1 MKIKPIHILSTLVVI
16 IAICAITWIALHK
29 QDIAPIVTFKAT
41 VPEKHTAATTESTK
55 ETAQVRQEAAAERA
69 KRKREQLMDF
79 NREMGNENHPYIQ
92 ALNKAMN
99 SPAYIEFEKEPFSV
113 TRWFDFLES
122 QGINSYRNM
131 YEDSFR
137 HRYPEG
143 TLASYEP
150 MMKKRLAKLFLAADS
165 MLLDETDKLAV
176 VDYTL
181 QVLEQF
187 FDENPEE
194 NATWHN
200 AYFLETDHYKRFEWA
215 NNVRKNAASIV
226 ANAPPT
232 QQVQMVSEPIDIPG
246 PSPSEAVE
254 ETSTAAPQ
262 TPQFT
267 ENTLSPEASK
277 QIPQTIE
284 EIQAEFLEQLNTK
297 TPDLPTD
304 ADFETALREHFSP
317 QRFNTAMETLNQ
329 YGPKEGLR
337 RLKESDPEVAAQIER
352 LIQRNKET
360 D

>member
-16 IAICAITWIALHK
+16 ITICAITWIALDK
-29 QDIAPIVTFKAT
+29 RDMAPIVTFKST
-41 VPEKHTAATTESTK
+41 VPEKHTAAPTESRK
-55 ETAQVRQEAAAERA
+55 ETAEERA

-92 ALNKAMN
+92 ALDKAMN

-113 TRWFDFLES
+113 ARWFDFLES

-131 YEDSFR
+131 YEDGFR

-165 MLLDETDKLAV
+165 MLIDETDKLAV

-181 QVLEQF
+181 TVLEQF
-187 FDENPEE
+187 FRENPEE
-194 NATWHN
+194 NAMWYN
-200 AYFLETDHYKRFEWA
+200 AYFLETDLYKRFEWA
-215 NNVRKNAASIV
+215 NKVRKNAASIV

-232 QQVQMVSEPIDIPG
+232 QRAHMVSEPIDIPG
-246 PSPSEAVE
+246 PNPSEVLE
-254 ETSTAAPQ
+254 ETGEVLEETGAVAPQ
-262 TPQFT
+262 KPQFT
-267 ENTLSPEASK
+267 ENTLSPEAFER
-277 QIPQTIE
+277 IPQTIE
-284 EIQAEFLEQLNTK
+284 EIQAEFLEQLGIK
-297 TPDLPTD
+297 TPELPTD
-304 ADFETALREHFSP
+304 ADFETALRERFSP
-317 QRFNTAMETLNQ
+317 QRLNTAMETLNQ

-337 RLKESDPEVAAQIER
+337 RLKESDPEVSAQIER